1 MNNVEEMFDKIV
13 KENFKHA
20 SYNDHFNGLNYMDI
34 EKDNFIFNLTL
45 EKKDETH
52 FAIIVWGLAHKS
64 QLTGN
69 AAQFHGENY
78 KIITNK
84 ISRSE
89 LKEKILTLV
98 TESFKK
104 QKNN

>member
-1 MNNVEEMFDKIV
+1 MKTIEEMFDKIV

-34 EKDNFIFNLTL
+34 EKENFIFNLTL
-45 EKKDETH
+45 EKKDEAH
-52 FAIIVWGLAHKS
+52 FAILVWGLAHKS

-69 AAQFHGENY
+69 QTQFHGEHY

-84 ISRSE
+84 LSESE
-89 LKEKILTLV
+89 LKGKILELV
-98 TESFKK
+98 KQSVKK
-104 QKNN
+104 HVF